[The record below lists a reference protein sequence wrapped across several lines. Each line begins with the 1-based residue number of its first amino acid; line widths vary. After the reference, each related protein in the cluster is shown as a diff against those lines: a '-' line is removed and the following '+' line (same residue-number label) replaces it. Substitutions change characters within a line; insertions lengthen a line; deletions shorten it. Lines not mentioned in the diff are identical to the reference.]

1 MKKLMTLVLLPA
13 MIVAASF
20 FFVGCD
26 GGGGGGGNQNGQTT
40 VINGRVSDVI
50 AMNGV
55 ENKTFKFAE
64 LLEMLSIVKDAKA
77 QSGIVV
83 TAIVD
88 GVILDTTVTNPDGSF
103 SLSFNLESA
112 QNILLEFDID
122 GTIVSI
128 SITVQAGS
136 VLDIVVTID
145 LNAPPGEEVE
155 IVETEGPIRCQNGTL
170 EIIKNPGEDIVI
182 DGGGE
187 DCIRTEGNCNLII
200 DPEDIILTNCERC
213 VDARGTSQVTLATTD
228 GDIICDASGDGI
240 RARGNAS
247 VVLDVFGNVDIAAAE
262 NGAKAD
268 GNAFIGFTADACI
281 FDAGE
286 STFDVVGNADIDAS
300 GCGEIIEGP
309 ERGSE
314 PESES
319 GAESRTKPGA

>member
-1 MKKLMTLVLLPA
+1 MKKLTTLVLLPA
-13 MIVAASF
+13 MIIAASF

-88 GVILDTTVTNPDGSF
+88 GVVLDTTVTNPDGSF

-112 QNILLEFDID
+112 QNILLEFNID

-240 RARGNAS
+240 RAR
-247 VVLDVFGNVDIAAAE
+247 
-262 NGAKAD
+262 
-268 GNAFIGFTADACI
+268 
-281 FDAGE
+281 
-286 STFDVVGNADIDAS
+286 
-300 GCGEIIEGP
+300 
-309 ERGSE
+309 
-314 PESES
+314 
-319 GAESRTKPGA
+319 

>member
-1 MKKLMTLVLLPA
+1 MKKFMSVVLLPM

-20 FFVGCD
+20 LYFGCDGD
-26 GGGGGGGNQNGQTT
+26 GGGGGGGNGQTT

-55 ENKTFKFAE
+55 ENKPFKFAE
-64 LLEMLSIVKDAKA
+64 LIEMLSIVKDAKA
-77 QSGIVV
+77 QGGIVV
-83 TAIVD
+83 SVIVD
-88 GVILDTTVTNPDGSF
+88 GVVLDTTITDPDGSF

-112 QNILLEFDID
+112 ENILLEFDID

-136 VLDIVVTID
+136 VLDIIVTID

-155 IVETEGPIRCQNGTL
+155 IVETAGPIRCENGTL

-187 DCIRTEGNCNLII
+187 DCIRTAGNCNPII
-200 DPEDIILTNCERC
+200 DPENIILTNCERC

-228 GDIICDASGDGI
+228 GDVICDASGDGI

-247 VVLDVFGNVDIAAAE
+247 VILDVVGNIDIVASE

-286 STFDVVGNADIDAS
+286 STFDVVGNGDILNRAPNQPR
-300 GCGEIIEGP
+300 GP
-309 ERGSE
+309 EPSPE
-314 PESES
+314 PRQ
-319 GAESRTKPGA
+319 GRNKT